1 MLSERTDTQP
11 YIVYDSIY
19 MTLWDK
25 TTETKTSG
33 TEKMISCCQGLE
45 RALEGD

>member
-1 MLSERTDTQP
+1 MNLKNMLSERTDTQP
-11 YIVYDSIY
+11 YVVYDSIY
-19 MTLWDK
+19 M
-25 TTETKTSG
+25 TETKTSG